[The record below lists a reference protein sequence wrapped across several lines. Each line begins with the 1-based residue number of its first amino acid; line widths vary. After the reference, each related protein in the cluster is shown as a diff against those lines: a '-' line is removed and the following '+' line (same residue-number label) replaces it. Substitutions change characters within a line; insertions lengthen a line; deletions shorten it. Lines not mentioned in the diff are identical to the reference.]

1 MTTFHNFARRLETN
15 WAKRVVKPILEVK
28 SASDNNTLYVW
39 FIHIKLL
46 KRYNKKHNNSKC
58 TKWIIKTKIRQIGS
72 KVRPT
77 T

>member
-1 MTTFHNFARRLETN
+1 MTTFHDFARRLETN
-15 WAKRVVKPILEVK
+15 WVKRVVKPILEVK
-28 SASDNNTLYVW
+28 NASDDSLYVW

-46 KRYNKKHNNSKC
+46 KRYNKKHNK
-58 TKWIIKTKIRQIGS
+58 TIKTKIRQIGS